1 MRELDAGVQHRQA
14 RFPEGLFALGRQGH
28 VAVGAATALEVQ
40 AEVVS
45 EGLDREVRDGVGGP
59 AVMGHEGAHGV
70 HEGPDRPAAGRK
82 TDVFGALEQAG
93 FQVIDREPLSA
104 EVGQDQG
111 GHARDVRA
119 GHGRSRIGDVGAVGM
134 RADDVLA
141 GSAEV
146 HPLSI
151 VGEAG
156 PAAGDRRGADG
167 EAGLVVGRAAV
178 GDVLVAGGKY
188 DQAALHQAA
197 RQLVAVVV
205 AACVLDEIVDGA
217 RDRVVLDILVRG
229 AGGRQFR
236 VGDHPVV
243 VRIEV
248 IPPAVGGDEGPLV
261 RGLLDGRL
269 EIAAPVPG
277 VGAGADRVEALL
289 REEADAPAT
298 LGVIAAGDAGHADAV
313 VAHRGDRAGD
323 VRPVVVS
330 DDVRGP
336 GHITLVPG
344 GEAVPRQVGM
354 VQVDAAV
361 DDGDDHVRIAD
372 RIVLPDF
379 LDVDVLAG
387 IPGVVEPPHVPPVLV
402 IGREGGLEGLLDQ
415 FHAGKGFERARGPRG
430 GHALGVADLVPAVQA
445 LLPRPG
451 FELAGEGE
459 EPFHRF
465 DAQLVHQPVEAFRT
479 RTDLSAGKVFLD
491 EVAHFFAE
499 KHLHV
504 GRCLFGISYLARF
517 RLRLGSDR
525 GFPHTGG
532 ERRQQDREY
541 KQFQFH
547 SISKRR
553 GTFHGNVPLDL

>member
-1 MRELDAGVQHRQA
+1 
-14 RFPEGLFALGRQGH
+14 
-28 VAVGAATALEVQ
+28 
-40 AEVVS
+40 
-45 EGLDREVRDGVGGP
+45 
-59 AVMGHEGAHGV
+59 
-70 HEGPDRPAAGRK
+70 
-82 TDVFGALEQAG
+82 
-93 FQVIDREPLSA
+93 
-104 EVGQDQG
+104 
-111 GHARDVRA
+111 
-119 GHGRSRIGDVGAVGM
+119 M
-134 RADDVLA
+134 RADNVA
-141 GSAEV
+141 ARRAEV
-146 HPLSI
+146 HPVSV

-156 PAAGDRRGADG
+156 PAAGNRRGSDG
-167 EAGLVVGRAAV
+167 ETGLVVGRAAV
-178 GDVLVAGGKY
+178 GDVLITGGEY
-188 DQAALHQAA
+188 DQTALHQAA

-205 AACVLDEIVDGA
+205 AARVLDEIVDGA

-229 AGGRQFR
+229 AGGRQFGA
-236 VGDHPVV
+236 GDHPVV
-243 VRIEV
+243 VRVEV
-248 IPPAVGGDEGPLV
+248 VPPAVGGDQGPLV
-261 RGLLDGRL
+261 RGFLDSRL

-277 VGAGADRVEALL
+277 VGAGADGVEALL
-289 REEADAPAT
+289 GEEADAPSS
-298 LGVIAAGDAGHADAV
+298 LGVIAAGNAGYADTV
-313 VAHRGDRAGD
+313 VAHCGNRSGD
-323 VRPVVVS
+323 VRSVVMS

-336 GHITLVPG
+336 GHVALVAG

-354 VQVDAAV
+354 VQVDTAV
-361 DDGDDHVRIAD
+361 NDGDDHVRIAD

-402 IGREGGLEGLLDQ
+402 IGREGGLEGLLDH
-415 FHAGKGFERARGPRG
+415 FHARKGLESARGPRG
-430 GHALGVADLVPAVQA
+430 GHVLGVADLVPAVQA

-465 DAQLVHQPVEAFRT
+465 DTQFVHQAVEAFRT

-504 GRCLFGISYLARF
+504 GRCLFGISSLARF

-525 GFPHTGG
+525 GFPHAGD
-532 ERRQQDREY
+532 ESRQQDREY